1 MNKSNLHIKL
11 LTGTTAEKI
20 HEVFIDAFSEYEVK
34 LDMPL
39 EKLVEMIIELV

>member
-20 HEVFIDAFSEYEVK
+20 HEVFIDAFSEYDWTFPDFSNRFSFWE
-34 LDMPL
+34 
-39 EKLVEMIIELV
+39 